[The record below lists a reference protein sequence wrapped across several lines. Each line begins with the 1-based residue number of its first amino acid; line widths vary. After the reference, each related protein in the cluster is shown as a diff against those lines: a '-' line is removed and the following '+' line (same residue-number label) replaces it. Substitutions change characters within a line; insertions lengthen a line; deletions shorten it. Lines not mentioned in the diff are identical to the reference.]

1 MAQSAAAMMQCRAV
15 QTSVLLGPTTYDES
29 SSPLCTRH
37 SFTVPSCF
45 ILILREYLARVGT
58 SQGCR

>member
-1 MAQSAAAMMQCRAV
+1 MQCRAV